1 MAAARSTRS
10 ATGLRHDPNPVDACT
25 LGYTL
30 PLMSEKMNVQAA
42 ATAALYQEQLA
53 EYREKLGWVRDY
65 L

>member
-1 MAAARSTRS
+1 
-10 ATGLRHDPNPVDACT
+10 
-25 LGYTL
+25 
-30 PLMSEKMNVQAA
+30 MSEKNNVQV

>member
-1 MAAARSTRS
+1 M
-10 ATGLRHDPNPVDACT
+10 HT

-30 PLMSEKMNVQAA
+30 RLMSEKMNVQAA
-42 ATAALYQEQLA
+42 SAALYQEQLA

>member
-1 MAAARSTRS
+1 
-10 ATGLRHDPNPVDACT
+10 LRHDPSPVGAHT

-42 ATAALYQEQLA
+42 ATAALYQERLA